1 MSDWKNCQ
9 VEHFIEYKKGFA
21 FKSSMYT
28 DKGEHLIIRV
38 SDTTDNSIN
47 IQNCHKIESKNVVGL
62 DDFILKAS
70 DIIIATVG
78 SWAENPASIVG
89 KVVRVP
95 NKANGAYLNQN
106 AVRLRAKDKIL
117 QNFLYY
123 LLKDKSFSDYL
134 LNNAQGSANQASIT
148 LKDIFNYT
156 FLCPPLPE
164 QQAIASVLSSLDDK
178 IDLLHRQNKT
188 LEAMA
193 ETLFRQWF
201 IEEAKD
207 DWEEKKV
214 LDIFSLVGGGTPKT
228 SEESYWNGEINWL
241 SGGDIAQNH
250 KQFVSATIKTITEI
264 GLNKSSTKLLPQF
277 ATVISAR
284 GTVGKYTLLSKP
296 MTFSQSNYGI
306 IPNNHE
312 NYFFTYLVLS
322 YIVDE
327 LISSAYGSVF
337 DTITT
342 RTFEDVKIKLPNA
355 ETIELF
361 EKEITPIFLKKLN
374 NSKQI
379 QTLEN
384 LRDTL
389 LPKLMSGEIRVQH

>member
-1 MSDWKNCQ
+1 MSEWQN
-9 VEHFIEYKKGFA
+9 YK
-21 FKSSMYT
+21 
-28 DKGEHLIIRV
+28 
-38 SDTTDNSIN
+38 
-47 IQNCHKIESKNVVGL
+47 
-62 DDFILKAS
+62 
-70 DIIIATVG
+70 
-78 SWAENPASIVG
+78 
-89 KVVRVP
+89 
-95 NKANGAYLNQN
+95 
-106 AVRLRAKDKIL
+106 
-117 QNFLYY
+117 
-123 LLKDKSFSDYL
+123 LKDVGTLQRGRSRHRPRYAFHLFGGEYPFIQTGEIREARKYIKSFENTYSEAGLQQSKLWSKGTLCITIAANIAELAILDIDACFPDSVLGFIPNSEVANLDFVYYTL
-134 LNNAQGSANQASIT
+134 VHFQKRLKHIGEGSVQDNIN
-148 LKDIFNYT
+148 LGT
-156 FLCPPLPE
+156 FENISFPFPPLPE

-207 DWEEKKV
+207 DWEDKKV
-214 LDIFSLVGGGTPKT
+214 LEVFSLLGGGTPKT

-250 KQFVSATIKTITEI
+250 KEFINNTIKTITRN
-264 GLNKSSTKLLPQF
+264 GLNKSSTKLLPKF
-277 ATVISAR
+277 STVISAR
-284 GTVGKYTLLSKP
+284 GTVGKYTLLAKP

-306 IPNNHE
+306 LPKNHD
-312 NYFFTYLVLS
+312 NYFFTYLVLG

-342 RTFEDVKIKLPNA
+342 RTFEDVKIRLPDFEN
-355 ETIELF
+355 INSF

-374 NSKQI
+374 NIKQI